1 LITNSRPDSYSTR
14 RCTFLYRNT
23 VFPAIH
29 FRTMPSKRSCNHNN
43 NKKFV

>member
-1 LITNSRPDSYSTR
+1 
-14 RCTFLYRNT
+14 

>member
-1 LITNSRPDSYSTR
+1 
-14 RCTFLYRNT
+14 

-29 FRTMPSKRSCNHNN
+29 FRTMPCKRSCNHNN